1 MSLASYWSSGD
12 RRVEQASAV
21 GSPDEVTQIGRSGCL
36 YSAVS
41 LRGRSTIEPRV
52 NASLIVVDRKS
63 FQFALQVQ
71 TIPEEDLIE
80 VLTSHGADEPLD
92 EWVRARHEGDGL
104 EFLDLKD
111 PQVRSPAMESEQR
124 VMIGTQVSWE
134 TLLAAGAIEHP
145 ADSNAVNMR
154 GLNTESHDSTR
165 EDIYDEHYPEALQRD
180 GLTSEKIDT
189 PQAVAG
195 LCDQREPRGPLSS
208 GLRTVMFGQNPAHYV
223 LVNLGTERM

>member
-1 MSLASYWSSGD
+1 MEVIAS
-12 RRVEQASAV
+12 Q
-21 GSPDEVTQIGRSGCL
+21 
-36 YSAVS
+36 
-41 LRGRSTIEPRV
+41 
-52 NASLIVVDRKS
+52 
-63 FQFALQVQ
+63 
-71 TIPEEDLIE
+71 
-80 VLTSHGADEPLD
+80 GADEPLD

-134 TLLAAGAIEHP
+134 TVPPAGMIENP
-145 ADSNAVNMR
+145 ADSNAVNMC

-189 PQAVAG
+189 PQAVSG
-195 LCDQREPRGPLSS
+195 RCDQR
-208 GLRTVMFGQNPAHYV
+208 
-223 LVNLGTERM
+223 